1 MIALLDTSVLIDFTR
16 RRQGAIDLIESLS
29 EVPLVSEIS
38 RTELLQGM
46 RDSERAL
53 TEFLMARLDWIPVVE
68 IVSRRAGE
76 LGREW
81 KPANNGISVEDL
93 IIAATAEVYN
103 ATLFTH
109 NVRHFP
115 MFPGLAPAY

>member
-1 MIALLDTSVLIDFTR
+1 LID
-16 RRQGAIDLIESLS
+16 GLS
-29 EVPLVSEIS
+29 ETPLASEVS

-46 RDSERAL
+46 RDSEHEV
-53 TEFLMARLDWIPVVE
+53 TEFLMARLIWIPVGE

-81 KPANNGISVEDL
+81 RRSHSGISVEDL
-93 IIAATAEVYN
+93 IIAASAEMYA